1 MTVAATATVARRL
14 GRFELQRELGRGA
27 QATVWLARDP
37 RLEREV
43 ALKLLDPAAADGMLA
58 HWLHEARAVSPLAH
72 PNVVPVFEADTIDGQ
87 PCLVFEYVDGPTLAQ
102 ARRGRGRMPP
112 RDAVLLMMGVLDA
125 LAAAHAR
132 GIVHRDL
139 KPSNVLVG
147 QDGRPRVM
155 DFGIAAHAARGG
167 DGLIVGTP
175 GYMSPEAARGEAP
188 APAMDVF
195 AAGMM
200 LAELLAGA
208 ALLRERDPQRAI
220 DRVQHEDFALPA
232 AVPVDDALRAI
243 VARAVARDPRARYDG
258 ARSFH
263 AALAGWLG
271 AASEVVEA
279 AAGGH
284 GTLEFLLRRMR
295 SKRDFP
301 ALSSSIVRIQ
311 RVASSETESLASL
324 ADAILDDVAL
334 THKLLRMVNTV
345 HFASAGAGSIST
357 VSRAV
362 ALVGFAGIRN
372 MALSVVLLEHMHDKQ
387 HQAQIREE
395 YLRALMTGTL
405 AAQMLGGAREAE
417 EGFIGA
423 MFQNLGRLLVEYYF
437 PDEAQQIRQLAPQGG
452 EAARDGAAVKV
463 LGLTTGELGLGVAR
477 SWGLPAPLLRAM
489 DRPEGDAPTRALP
502 AGAER
507 QRWAG
512 RAAGELTDLMLA
524 QPGALP
530 RAQLARLAET
540 YGGALGLRLP
550 AIEAAAEGGRTRFAT
565 LVNALGVAVP
575 RDAVA
580 HRLLPAAAPQPPAA
594 AAGPAPAPAAD
605 TLAAHALAPTAVLP
619 KASAGD
625 SPVVPEP
632 RSALAAAPE
641 STRPVAAPDSPSA
654 TAPAPGAGVSRLT
667 AGVQAIAD
675 RMATDDF
682 RLDEVL
688 RMVLQTLHGALG
700 LQRVLLCLRDP
711 ARQML
716 TGRFGLGHDAAAL
729 APRFEVPLRTPPG
742 ATPDLFAAVCAK
754 GLDTLIADACA
765 PTIAARL
772 PAWFARHV
780 RAPTFVLL
788 PLMLRGACF
797 GLIYADQARAGAIA
811 LDERELALLRTL
823 RNQAV
828 MAFRHFDRG

>member
-1 MTVAATATVARRL
+1 MPAATVRRL
-14 GRFELQRELGRGA
+14 GRFELRRELGRGA

-37 RLEREV
+37 HLEREV
-43 ALKLLDPAAADGMLA
+43 ALKLLDPAATDGVLA

-102 ARRGRGRMPP
+102 ARRGRGGMPP
-112 RDAVLLMMGVLDA
+112 RDAVQLMMGVLDA
-125 LAAAHAR
+125 LAEAHAR

-155 DFGIAAHAARGG
+155 DFGIAAHAARDG

-175 GYMSPEAARGEAP
+175 GYMSPEAARGESP

-220 DRVQHEDFALPA
+220 DRVQREDFALPA

-271 AASEVVEA
+271 AASEAVEP

-301 ALSSSIVRIQ
+301 ALSTSIVRIQ

-405 AAQMLGGAREAE
+405 AAQMLTGAREAE

-524 QPGALP
+524 QPGAMP

-565 LVNALGVAVP
+565 LVDALGVAVP
-575 RDAVA
+575 RAEVA
-580 HRLLPAAAPQPPAA
+580 HRLLPPLAVDLPAPPAGSTPA
-594 AAGPAPAPAAD
+594 TAGD
-605 TLAAHALAPTAVLP
+605 TLAGHALAPTAVLP
-619 KASAGD
+619 PAPAGEAPRI
-625 SPVVPEP
+625 SEP
-632 RSALAAAPE
+632 ARTGERAAP
-641 STRPVAAPDSPSA
+641 ASPSA
-654 TAPAPGAGVSRLT
+654 LSPAATPAPGAGVPRLA
-667 AGVQAIAD
+667 AGVQAITD
-675 RMATDDF
+675 RMAIEDF

-688 RMVLQTLHGALG
+688 RMVLQTLHDALG

-711 ARQML
+711 ARHTL
-716 TGRFGLGHDAAAL
+716 TGRFGLGRDAASL

-742 ATPDLFAAVCAK
+742 NSPDLFAAVCAK
-754 GLDTLIADACA
+754 GVDTLIADAAA
-765 PTIAARL
+765 PAIAARL

-828 MAFRHFDRG
+828 MAFRQFDRG